1 MAITIIAVGK
11 LKEDYWR
18 AAEAEY
24 AKRLQKEGIKIIEV
38 AEERL
43 PAAPSEAQIAEA
55 KLKEGERLLNALP
68 KDCFVFVLDGRG
80 QNISSEQL
88 AERIAQ
94 AELDGRGHFAFIIGG
109 SYGLP
114 PQVLQRADFLLS
126 FGKMTYPHQL
136 MRIILLEQ
144 VYRAYKI
151 KRGEPYHK

>member
-11 LKEDYWR
+11 LKEEYWR

-24 AKRLQKEGIKIIEV
+24 VKRLQKEGIKIIEV

-43 PAAPSEAQIAEA
+43 SAAPSEAQIAEA
-55 KLKEGERLLNALP
+55 KLKEGEKLLNALP

-88 AERIAQ
+88 AERIAE
-94 AELDGRGHFAFIIGG
+94 AELGGRGHFAFIIGG

-114 PQVLQRADFLLS
+114 PQVLQRADFILS

-151 KRGEPYHK
+151 KHGEPYHK

>member
-11 LKEDYWR
+11 LKEQYWR

-24 AKRLQKEGIKIIEV
+24 VKRLQKEGIKIIEV

-43 PAAPSEAQIAEA
+43 PAVPSEAQIAEA
-55 KLKEGERLLNALP
+55 KLKEGQRLLNALP

-80 QNISSEQL
+80 QNIPSEQL
-88 AERIAQ
+88 AERIAE
-94 AELDGRGHFAFIIGG
+94 AELGGRGQFAFIIGG

-114 PQVLQRADFLLS
+114 PQVLQRADFVLS